1 MKKLLT
7 ILMLLAASLPLWAG
21 TFQVDGINYETT
33 GEGTVA
39 VTSGDSY
46 SGDIVIPSTV
56 TYNGTTYSV
65 TSIGVGAFDWCDGLT
80 EVTIPN
86 SVTSIGEYAFSWCK
100 GLTSITIPNSVTSIG
115 YSAFDGCTSLK
126 EVKIEEGDATL
137 SLECNVYRYSETGE
151 GLFYDCPLET
161 LYLGRNLSYEEGYQ
175 SGYTPFYDIKTL
187 KEITIGNSVTSIGNY
202 AFFGCTGLTSINLPN
217 SVTSIGEQ
225 AFANCTSLKTL
236 DISENIESLGKNYLY
251 GNQQDLTIVMH
262 SLNPP
267 RHVNPYEG
275 FDKSGWTLRIPYEEV
290 LPLYKGKGWIGE
302 YKLSYFDFEADG
314 IRYRA
319 ISNSKVKVI
328 SNVNEYS
335 GAVVIPSSVEYDG
348 TTYSV
353 IEINESAFKDCT
365 GLTSITIPNSVTSIG
380 NSVFDNCTSL
390 KEVKMEDGDE
400 ALSLGYNGDREG
412 LFYDCPLES
421 LYLGRNLSYNTDN
434 EYGNS
439 PFLLI
444 ETLKEITIGN
454 SVTSIGEYAFWCCT
468 GLTSVTIGSSVT
480 SIGERAFNNCSGLTS
495 ITIPNSV
502 TSIGY
507 VAFGGCSGLTS
518 ITIPNSV
525 TSIGSSAFYG
535 CTGLTSIT
543 IPNSVTSIGNIAFG
557 NCTSIKEVK
566 MEDGDEALSLGYNG
580 VSDGDGLFYDC
591 PLESLYL
598 GRNISYNAGKD
609 YGYSPFGNINTLKE
623 ITIGNSVTSIGNYTF
638 YGCTGLTSIT
648 IPNSVTSIGNYAFGN
663 CTSLKEVKM
672 EDGDKAL
679 SLGYNGVSDGDGLFY
694 DCPLVSLY
702 LGRKLSYRESE
713 DSGFS
718 PFYNIK
724 TLKEIT
730 IGKSVASIGN
740 RAFSGCSGLTSI
752 NIPNSVASIGNRAFS
767 GCSGLT
773 EITIPNGVTSIG
785 ENAFSSCSG
794 LSTVNFN
801 ADSCSTMGTTEG
813 PVFADCTNFTKLN
826 IGESVQTI
834 PTRAFR
840 DCTGLTKVTIPN
852 SVTSIGGDA
861 FSGCTGLTSITIP
874 NSVTS
879 IGVEAFSGC
888 TGLTSIT
895 IPNSVTSIGI
905 FAFWNCTGLT
915 SVTIGSNVSNMEYT
929 FRGCSNI
936 SVINAHPTTPPAIG
950 SDTFMDSVKQSAILN
965 VPSLSAYTTAD
976 VWKDFADIREF
987 AVEGYYDF
995 EADGIYYRI
1004 VSLGDKTVEVV
1015 AKDDNYNSYSGD
1027 VVIPEIVF
1035 FKNNNFT
1042 VVSIG
1047 QAAFLNCNELLSLT
1061 IPQHVEEIKAG
1072 ALSGCSALKTLTI
1085 ADSDK
1090 TLKTNQN
1097 FKGLSIE
1104 SLYLGR
1110 DYEGD
1115 FSACVSLQNVE
1126 ISNKVTTLQEYTF
1139 DGCTSLT
1146 QLVIPASVSEIKDNA
1161 CSNSE
1166 ISKLIIE
1173 AKNVILS
1180 NIAFS
1185 NCPLTHIYLKETI
1198 KDGSFDG
1205 YKNLKT
1211 VVIGG
1216 DLDNADNHGDTFIN
1230 CNIDELIIDCE
1241 YVFCLFSN
1249 CNISKL
1255 HFSNNLS
1262 GWSKEGFDNRND
1274 FIEISFGNDVTQI
1287 YDFITT
1293 GCSNLKTVKFG
1304 NKVEC
1309 ILANFGNS
1317 IEAMSVYS
1325 YNTTPPALEYAFANK
1340 TYMQGTLYVPKGCKD
1355 VYLAAD
1361 GWKDFWNVEEISSIT
1376 DNGLTYNLLDDNTL
1390 ALIPDATG
1398 GIYSGQVVIPATV
1411 EIDGEAYNV
1420 STIEA
1425 NAFDNAYGVTSVI
1438 IEDSK
1443 EPLTIGEREEE
1454 ITDNNY
1460 RVLLSDCKLDSVYV
1474 GRELTYQIKEIETPK
1489 YVLYNNSP
1497 FTNNAYLSK
1506 VTVGPEVA
1514 TMGGAM
1520 FYGCRNIRNV
1530 YATGTTPPYD
1540 AEFETQVYEKATL
1553 TIPNGTLLAYTSI
1566 DGWKEFVNIVEG
1578 NSTQGI
1584 ENTTKCQPDKPIVT
1598 VSNGELNVMNGSAS
1612 EIAVYNMSGNL
1623 IYHGANRPIRIDIS
1637 GVYIVIVDGIAAKVV
1652 I

>member
-21 TFQVDGINYETT
+21 TFVVNGINYVTT

-39 VTSGDSY
+39 VTNLRFFQKY
-46 SGDIVIPSTV
+46 SGAIVIPSTV
-56 TYNGTTYSV
+56 TYNGTTYNV
-65 TSIGVGAFDWCDGLT
+65 TSIDGGAFRECTDLT
-80 EVTIPN
+80 SVTI
-86 SVTSIGEYAFSWCK
+86 
-100 GLTSITIPNSVTSIG
+100 
-115 YSAFDGCTSLK
+115 
-126 EVKIEEGDATL
+126 
-137 SLECNVYRYSETGE
+137 
-151 GLFYDCPLET
+151 
-161 LYLGRNLSYEEGYQ
+161 
-175 SGYTPFYDIKTL
+175 
-187 KEITIGNSVTSIGNY
+187 
-202 AFFGCTGLTSINLPN
+202 PN

-236 DISENIESLGKNYLY
+236 DISENIESLGGNYLY
-251 GNQQDLTIVMH
+251 GNQQDLTIVMR

-267 RHVNPYEG
+267 MHVDPYEG
-275 FDKSGWTLRIPYEEV
+275 FDKSGWTLEIYAEA
-290 LPLYKGKGWIGE
+290 LPLYKEKGWIGE
-302 YKLSYFDFEADG
+302 YKLSHFNFESDG
-314 IRYRA
+314 ICYDA
-319 ISNSKVKVI
+319 ISNSKVRVI
-328 SNVNEYS
+328 SNANKYS

-365 GLTSITIPNSVTSIG
+365 RLTSITIPNSVTSIG
-380 NSVFDNCTSL
+380 NSAFDNCTLL

-400 ALSLGYNGDREG
+400 TLSLGYNYYNSRGTGEG
-412 LFYDCPLES
+412 LFYDCPLKS
-421 LYLGRNLSYNTDN
+421 LYLGRNLKYAEDRI
-434 EYGNS
+434 YGYS
-439 PFLLI
+439 PFCWI
-444 ETLKEITIGN
+444 ETLKEITIG
-454 SVTSIGEYAFWCCT
+454 
-468 GLTSVTIGSSVT
+468 SSVT
-480 SIGERAFNNCSGLTS
+480 SIGNYTF
-495 ITIPNSV
+495 V
-502 TSIGY
+502 
-507 VAFGGCSGLTS
+507 
-518 ITIPNSV
+518 
-525 TSIGSSAFYG
+525 G

-543 IPNSVTSIGNIAFG
+543 IPNSVTSIGICAFFD
-557 NCTSIKEVK
+557 CTSIKEVK
-566 MEDGDEALSLGYNG
+566 MEDGDATLSLGYNG
-580 VSDGDGLFYDC
+580 DSEGLFYDC

-609 YGYSPFGNINTLKE
+609 YGYSPFCYINTLKE
-623 ITIGNSVTSIGNYTF
+623 ITIGNSVTSIGNHAF
-638 YGCTGLTSIT
+638 EGCTGLTSIT
-648 IPNSVTSIGNYAFGN
+648 IPNSVTSIGNYAFYCCSGLTSINLPNSVTSIGICAFYHSKFSNIYVNDIAIICNGVWSALPRASAVNLYLNGELVTELVIPDSITAIGNNTFQNCTGLTSVTIPNSVTSIGNYTFAGCAGLTSITIPNSVTSIGGGAFSGCTGLTEFTIPDGVTSIACFSGCTGLTSITLGNGVTSIGNSAFEGCTGLTSITIPNSVTSIDNNAFKGCTGLTSITIPNSVTSIGEYAFGGCTGLTSITLGNGVTSIGNSVFDN

-672 EDGDKAL
+672 EDGDATL
-679 SLGYNGVSDGDGLFY
+679 SLGCNNYDYYNGQGLFY
-694 DCPLVSLY
+694 DCPLESLY
-702 LGRKLSYRESE
+702 LGRNLSY
-713 DSGFS
+713 DKGNSGFS

-730 IGKSVASIGN
+730 IGN
-740 RAFSGCSGLTSI
+740 
-752 NIPNSVASIGNRAFS
+752 N
-767 GCSGLT
+767 
-773 EITIPNGVTSIG
+773 VTSIG
-785 ENAFSSCSG
+785 ENAFAECS
-794 LSTVNFN
+794 
-801 ADSCSTMGTTEG
+801 
-813 PVFADCTNFTKLN
+813 
-826 IGESVQTI
+826 
-834 PTRAFR
+834 
-840 DCTGLTKVTIPN
+840 
-852 SVTSIGGDA
+852 
-861 FSGCTGLTSITIP
+861 GLTSITIP

-879 IGVEAFSGC
+879 IGDFAFYHSTELTSVTIGSSVTSIGNYAFSGC
-888 TGLTSIT
+888 SGLTSIT
-895 IPNSVTSIGI
+895 IPNSVTSIGDY
-905 FAFWNCTGLT
+905 AFN
-915 SVTIGSNVSNMEYT
+915 
-929 FRGCSNI
+929 GCSNI
-936 SVINAHPTTPPAIG
+936 IVINAHPTTPPTIG
-950 SDTFMDSVKQSAILN
+950 DNTFEYTVKQTAMLN
-965 VPSLSAYTTAD
+965 VSSLSAYTTAD
-976 VWKDFADIREF
+976 GWKDFANIREF
-987 AVEGYYDF
+987 AIEGYYDF
-995 EADGIYYRI
+995 EVDDIYYRI

-1015 AKDDNYNSYSGD
+1015 AKDENYNSYSGD

-1035 FKNNNFT
+1035 FKNSNFT

-1061 IPQHVEEIKAG
+1061 IPQHVEEIKAD
-1072 ALSGCSALKTLTI
+1072 ALKGCGALKTLTI

-1115 FSACVSLQNVE
+1115 FRAYKSLQNVE
-1126 ISNKVTTLQEYTF
+1126 ISNKVTTLNEYSF

-1146 QLVIPASVSEIKDNA
+1146 QLVLPESLKTIESYALSKTGIKELLIPAAVSEIKDNA
-1161 CSNSE
+1161 CSNSK

-1173 AKNVILS
+1173 GNNVIFS
-1180 NIAFS
+1180 NNAFS
-1185 NCPLTHIYLKETI
+1185 KCPLTHIYLKETI

-1216 DLDNADNHGDTFIN
+1216 DLDDVKKHDDTFIN

-1241 YVFCLFSN
+1241 KVYCLFSN

-1262 GWSKEGFDNRND
+1262 EWCNDGFDNRND

-1287 YDFITT
+1287 RNFINT

-1304 NKVEC
+1304 NKVES

-1317 IEAMSVYS
+1317 LEAMSVYS
-1325 YNTTPPALEYAFANK
+1325 YNTTPPALEHAFANK

-1376 DNGLTYNLLDDNTL
+1376 DNNLSYNLLDDNTL

-1398 GIYSGQVVIPATV
+1398 DIYSGQVVIPATV
-1411 EIDGEAYNV
+1411 EVDGEVYKV

-1530 YATGTTPPYD
+1530 YATGMIPPLE

-1553 TIPNGTLLAYTSI
+1553 TIPKGTLEAYTTTA
-1566 DGWKEFVNIVEG
+1566 GWEEFLNIVEEKVF
-1578 NSTQGI
+1578 SDII
-1584 ENTTKCQPDKPIVT
+1584 ENVNQPNTPVVV

-1623 IYHGANRPIRIDIS
+1623 IYRGVNRPVRIDIH